1 MKDLLNERIIKRYCY
16 RIHITNEKQYLPP
29 PPPPPFI
36 GNNPPI
42 WNTLHFYKKILI
54 PLSMIFQKSQPR
66 INTGDLDYVSGYRFS

>member
-29 PPPPPFI
+29 PPPFI

-54 PLSMIFQKSQPR
+54 PLSMIFRKSQPR
-66 INTGDLDYVSGYRFS
+66 INKGDTGYRFS